1 MRIKIIAVLFCLSM
15 AGVASDIAAA
25 QMSDDLII
33 GLRGGVSSSSN
44 EEDFTQIEAYA
55 VYRLPWSWVSSGWTL
70 ATELETTVG
79 VLTAGGDRGAVI
91 SVGPGMALTNP
102 AAWFVLRVGVNPT
115 FLSEDIYGDEDL
127 GGQFHFTSHISLDF
141 GITPN
146 LLIGYRF
153 HHISNAGIE
162 KQNPGVDVNFLQLSY
177 SF

>member
-1 MRIKIIAVLFCLSM
+1 MQIKIIAVLFCLLM
-15 AGVASDIAAA
+15 GGVASDIAAA
-25 QMSDDLII
+25 QTTADLSI

-44 EEDFTQIEAYA
+44 KEDFTEIEAYA
-55 VYRLPWSWVSSGWTL
+55 IYPLPWSWVSSGWTL
-70 ATELETTVG
+70 ATELETTAG
-79 VLTAGGDRGAVI
+79 VLTAGGDTGAVI
-91 SVGPGMALTNP
+91 SVGPGLALSNP

-127 GGQFHFTSHISLDF
+127 GGQFHFTSHISMDF

-146 LLIGYRF
+146 FSVGYRF

-162 KQNPGVDVNFLQLSY
+162 NQNPGVDMNFLQLSY